1 MKRGPAQRMTRTVD
15 IAPVLHDLAVQLA
28 RTRRVAE
35 PFLDLRVEKIHPDH
49 AKCIVTCDEMRALE
63 QLRRAL
69 LSAGHLEPRERLV
82 AECAELR
89 VHIAAL
95 RRELR
100 DLWCGLEVQCVRAAS
115 DRGELAPRCR
125 RGSEANL
132 LGRECRLARRVP
144 ALRRAILVIA

>member
-28 RTRRVAE
+28 RTRLVAE

-82 AECAELR
+82 AECAPSS
-89 VHIAAL
+89 VSTSPSSAGFGAVSMSGASAPPAIAASSIRDAAAAA
-95 RRELR
+95 RRT
-100 DLWCGLEVQCVRAAS
+100 CSAAS
-115 DRGELAPRCR
+115 AASSAACQRSAAP
-125 RGSEANL
+125 SS
-132 LGRECRLARRVP
+132 
-144 ALRRAILVIA
+144 